1 MTELA
6 IRLHRRTASAGH
18 VGNCVAGLCRLVCG
32 TSVQW
37 HCNPYE
43 AKQRIYFGNHSS
55 HLDFIVIWSA
65 LPSALRE
72 RIRPV
77 AGRDYWGRNAIR
89 RHLATNVFNAVLV
102 DRRSEEPAS
111 PEPKA
116 KAGATTARIAAE
128 IGTAYSLI
136 LFPEGTRCSNGAIG
150 PFKSG
155 LYFLS
160 QSRPD
165 IELIPVCLE
174 NLNRILPKGE
184 ALPVPMLSRVIFGA
198 PLPVTPGEDKAQFLE
213 RARAAVTQLGA
224 DHGAE
229 C

>member
-1 MTELA
+1 MTGRA
-6 IRLHRRTASAGH
+6 IAS
-18 VGNCVAGLCRLVCG
+18 LCRLVCG

-37 HCNPYE
+37 HCNPY
-43 AKQRIYFGNHSS
+43 AATQRIYFGNHSS

-65 LPSALRE
+65 LPSPLRQ
-72 RIRPV
+72 RVRPI
-77 AGRDYWGRNAIR
+77 AARDYWERNAIR
-89 RHLATNVFNAVLV
+89 RHLAANVFNAVVV
-102 DRRSEEPAS
+102 DRGSEGLSTAARS
-111 PEPKA
+111 A
-116 KAGATTARIAAE
+116 KVDAAETARATTAFIAAE
-128 IGTAYSLI
+128 IGNTYSLI
-136 LFPEGTRCSNGAIG
+136 LFPEGTRCSSGRVR

-160 QSRPD
+160 QARPD

-198 PLPVTPGEDKAQFLE
+198 PVPVAADEDKTQFLE
-213 RARAAVTQLGA
+213 RTREAVMQLG
-224 DHGAE
+224 DHHGAE

>member
-1 MTELA
+1 MTGRA
-6 IRLHRRTASAGH
+6 IAS
-18 VGNCVAGLCRLVCG
+18 LCRLVCG

-37 HCNPYE
+37 HCDPYGTT
-43 AKQRIYFGNHSS
+43 QRIYFSNHSS

-65 LPSALRE
+65 LPSLLRQ

-77 AGRDYWGRNAIR
+77 AAREYWERNAIR
-89 RHLATNVFNAVLV
+89 RHLATDVFNAVLIERGS
-102 DRRSEEPAS
+102 DG
-111 PEPKA
+111 PKA
-116 KAGATTARIAAE
+116 RAAVSHPSCAVDAARATTSFIAAE
-128 IGTAYSLI
+128 IGSAYSLI
-136 LFPEGTRCSNGAIG
+136 LFPEGTRCASGSVG

-160 QSRPD
+160 QARPD

-198 PLPVTPGEDKAQFLE
+198 PLPMTMSEDKTPFLE
-213 RARAAVTQLGA
+213 RARAAVMQLGA
-224 DHGAE
+224 HLGSK